1 MAKRKRIFILGGGAS
16 LGAHQV
22 IHPTEE
28 HAGFNLATLLSA
40 RPARTRGLI
49 AAGYR
54 DAKREMARWNAFAA
68 AARGSIAM
76 TSKSSPRFGTRSR
89 EGLS

>member
-54 DAKREMARWNAFAA
+54 DAKREMARLERVRSGGARKHRDDLEVEPAFRHEVA
-68 AARGSIAM
+68 
-76 TSKSSPRFGTRSR
+76 
-89 EGLS
+89 